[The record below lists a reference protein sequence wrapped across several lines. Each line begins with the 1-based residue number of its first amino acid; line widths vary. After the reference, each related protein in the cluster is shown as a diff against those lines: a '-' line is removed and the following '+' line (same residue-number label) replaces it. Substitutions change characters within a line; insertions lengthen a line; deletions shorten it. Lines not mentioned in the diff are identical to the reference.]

1 MCSPHPDP
9 YFRLPPHAIPL
20 GCHRAPAL
28 GAPLYAWNVPWSSII
43 HMIMYMIQCY
53 SLKSFHPHFS
63 PLSPKVYS
71 IQLCLLCCPACRLIS
86 PIFLNSI
93 YMVCPWNSPGKNTEV
108 GGHSLLQEIFLTQG
122 SDLGLLNCRQIFY
135 HLSYQGSPYIC
146 VNIQYLSFIFL
157 TYFTL
162 YNRHQFHPLR

>member
-28 GAPLYAWNVPWSSII
+28 GAPLYAWNVPWSSIL

-86 PIFLNSI
+86 PTFLNSI

-108 GGHSLLQEIFLTQG
+108 GGHSLLQGIFPTQG
-122 SDLGLLNCRQIFY
+122 FNLGCLHCRQI
-135 HLSYQGSPYIC
+135 I
-146 VNIQYLSFIFL
+146 V
-157 TYFTL
+157 
-162 YNRHQFHPLR
+162 